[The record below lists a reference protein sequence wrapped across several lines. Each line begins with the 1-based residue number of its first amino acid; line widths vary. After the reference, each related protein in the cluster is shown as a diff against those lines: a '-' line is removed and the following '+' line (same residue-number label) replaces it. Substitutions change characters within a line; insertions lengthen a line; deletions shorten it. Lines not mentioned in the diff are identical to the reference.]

1 MKKFSLVC
9 VALSLGMLVAP
20 AQADDPVAPQPEA
33 AVVHEGHVHG
43 EHVHEGY
50 VEGGYYGGGGY
61 TGIAGGHL
69 VYPRRADVV
78 RNAVHDR
85 YHPHPFYAHGRRGLD
100 ATWTH
105 EWNQSMAAGLPW
117 HGGYY
122 YPQYGQPVA
131 LIVPPTASFISNYGW
146 GVGNTTSMPIYHQFA
161 RPYPGP
167 ASGGNAAQFAPPP
180 YWPSNTNQ
188 FGVYP
193 VRGPW

>member
-1 MKKFSLVC
+1 MKKFSMVC
-9 VALSLGMLVAP
+9 VALSLGMVIAP
-20 AQADDPVAPQPEA
+20 ARADDPVAAPQA
-33 AVVHEGHVHG
+33 AAVHEGHVHAGHG
-43 EHVHEGY
+43 EYVEEGY
-50 VEGGYYGGGGY
+50 VGGGY
-61 TGIAGGHL
+61 VGGSNGSR
-69 VYPRRADVV
+69 VYPRRRDVI
-78 RNAVHDR
+78 RNATHDR

-117 HGGYY
+117 HGDYY
-122 YPQYGQPVA
+122 YPQYGQPLA
-131 LIVPPTASFISNYGW
+131 LVVPPTAGFITNYGW
-146 GVGNTTSMPIYHQFA
+146 GVGNTTSTPIYHQFG
-161 RPYPGP
+161 RYYPGP